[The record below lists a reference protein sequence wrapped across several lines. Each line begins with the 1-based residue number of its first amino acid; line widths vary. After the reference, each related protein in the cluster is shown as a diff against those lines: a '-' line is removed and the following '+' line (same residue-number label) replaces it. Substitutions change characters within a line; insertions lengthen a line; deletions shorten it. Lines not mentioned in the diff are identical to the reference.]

1 MESVRTDVLPPG
13 FRLDETRVNNVDP
26 VEESNT
32 NSLLAIQPL
41 VICLRFLGVELDPS
55 ILNES
60 STTKSKC
67 YRYRTLFI
75 GLFFLLLNGFC
86 TILTAVIEHNEF
98 TKIYSN
104 EIMLSTANG
113 STVDAGRDNSTIPPV
128 FSWNLIV
135 DYVNYGVL
143 VLGVHLTLFLF
154 PHQEKWK
161 LLWNNVKEILQHHN
175 EFIVVRKSIRRLTI
189 AGIVDIGL
197 VIRNKSF

>member
-1 MESVRTDVLPPG
+1 MDVPPG
-13 FRLDETRVNNVDP
+13 FRLDDTPVNNVDS

-60 STTKSKC
+60 SSTKC
-67 YRYRTLFI
+67 YRYTI

-86 TILTAVIEHNEF
+86 TILTAVIEHNKF

-104 EIMLSTANG
+104 NEIMLPSANG
-113 STVDAGRDNSTIPPV
+113 STVDAGRENSTIPSV

-154 PHQEKWK
+154 PHQQKWK

-197 VIRNKSF
+197 VIRKKF